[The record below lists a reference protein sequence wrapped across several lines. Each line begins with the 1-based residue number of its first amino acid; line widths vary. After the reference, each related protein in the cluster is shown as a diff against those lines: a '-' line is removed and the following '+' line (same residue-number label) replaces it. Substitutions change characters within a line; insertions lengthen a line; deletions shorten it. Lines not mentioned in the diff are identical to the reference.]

1 MAATTLDRVLTEAET
16 LPLDDREILEELLRK
31 RRIEEWRRDTA
42 AEARKAG
49 KAFRSG
55 KLKSQSAEEIIAQLR
70 AAK

>member
-1 MAATTLDRVLTEAET
+1 MAAPTLDRVLTEAET
-16 LPLDDREILEELLRK
+16 LPLDDREIPEELLRK

-55 KLKSQSAEEIIAQLR
+55 KLKGQSAEEIIARLR